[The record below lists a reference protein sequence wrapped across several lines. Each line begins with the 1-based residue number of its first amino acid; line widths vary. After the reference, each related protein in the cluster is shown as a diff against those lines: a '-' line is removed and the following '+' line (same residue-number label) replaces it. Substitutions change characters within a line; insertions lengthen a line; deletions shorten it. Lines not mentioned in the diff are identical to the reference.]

1 MSWTKRYL
9 ELIDA
14 GYHADEAAKMI
25 ETQRLTLEAKERDGD
40 KSETSK

>member
-14 GYHADEAAKMI
+14 GYQTDEAAEMI
-25 ETQRLTLEAKERDGD
+25 KIQRLTLEAEWKDGD

>member
-14 GYHADEAAKMI
+14 GYQSDEAAKMV
-25 ETQRLTLEAKERDGD
+25 ENQRLIAEERESHGD
-40 KSETSK
+40 QSETSK